1 MSQLTKEMFL
11 VGSIPLDTVDDVF
24 AQWGTTLGEHLPCMP
39 DGEVGDRIWW
49 HNYLAYRFYD
59 GHPALETVQRPA
71 PIDGVPQWK
80 PKDLHDMW
88 LFKVRPGVATL
99 QFEELGY
106 GREAIASFEKFAKLR
121 EAGEI
126 PADVRFQVCL
136 PLTGS
141 GLDTFFHD
149 PADNQ
154 ILRPAYEDA
163 ILREI
168 QRMVE
173 HIPGRDLAIQWD
185 VCVEVLDLENRLP
198 WTVMEGKWER
208 NTSPISRLSPHIP
221 EDVALIY
228 HWCYGTLGEWPMT
241 RPEDLSL
248 CVRLSNEA
256 VKRSGRRVDA
266 VHMPVPR
273 HPEDSYFAPLADL
286 DIGDT
291 TVYLGMIHD
300 SDGLEGF
307 RRRYQ
312 QAKHY
317 LPSFGVSSV
326 CGYGRY
332 TAEDMPPVLEIHR
345 EVAEE
350 LSRST

>member
-1 MSQLTKEMFL
+1 MSKLTKDMML
-11 VGSIPLDTVDDVF
+11 VGSIPLDTVDEVF
-24 AQWGTTLGEHLPCMP
+24 EQWGTALGSHLSCMP

-49 HNYLAYRFYD
+49 HNYLAYRFFH
-59 GHPALETVQRPA
+59 GHPALETIQRPA
-71 PIDGVPQWK
+71 PIDGVEQWK

-88 LFKVRPGVATL
+88 LFKVKPGITSL
-99 QFEELGY
+99 RFDQLGY
-106 GREAIASFEKFAKLR
+106 GDAALASYEKFSKLR
-121 EAGEI
+121 AAGEI

-149 PADNQ
+149 RQDNA
-154 ILRPAYEDA
+154 ILRPAYEDG

-168 QRMVE
+168 QKITD
-173 HIPGRDLAIQWD
+173 HIPGADLAIQWD
-185 VCVEVLDLENRLP
+185 ACVEVLDLENRLP
-198 WTVMEGKWER
+198 WTEMEGKWER
-208 NTSPISRLSPHIP
+208 NTSPMARLSPHIP
-221 EDVALIY
+221 DDVALIY

-241 RPEDLSL
+241 RPEDLGL

-256 VKRSGRRVDA
+256 VSISGRRVDA

-273 HPEDSYFAPLADL
+273 HPEDSYFAPLGDL

-300 SDGLEGF
+300 SDGVEGF

-312 QAKHY
+312 QAKRY
-317 LPSFGVSSV
+317 RSNFGVSSV

-332 TAEDMPPVLEIHR
+332 TADEMPPVLQVHR
-345 EVAEE
+345 DVARDLE
-350 LSRST
+350 RSA